1 MDAYSGYIYAAVWL
15 IIAIYLFV
23 QAFKETKFL
32 FFLSSF
38 FLFLSG
44 WYFLNEILTSV
55 NLFEGV
61 YSWIFRGVAIVVL
74 IVCAVA
80 YLKYRK
86 NRTNTDNE

>member
-1 MDAYSGYIYAAVWL
+1 MDAYSGYIYSAVWL

-44 WYFLNEILTSV
+44 WYFANEILTSV